1 MAQGYRDE
9 DIAVL
14 ARVITNTSH
23 AETRNLLEQPL
34 NGVSMG
40 RSSKEQAD
48 ESRRRIVAEAGNL
61 FRSRGYDAVGIAYV
75 MKAAG
80 MTQGRLLQALRL
92 EGGAGRGGVVLG
104 FKLSSVIWQRQ
115 DKGAS
120 PAAAVVDYYLAP
132 KPAEHRCPMVAH
144 GEEVGRMEED
154 CALRGVYADGAK
166 ALYEIF
172 MDAAKGSMPEDR
184 AKLLFAA
191 MIGVNMLN
199 RAADDARWVA
209 TLRKSVKDPTAE

>member
-1 MAQGYRDE
+1 
-9 DIAVL
+9 
-14 ARVITNTSH
+14 
-23 AETRNLLEQPL
+23 
-34 NGVSMG
+34 MG

-80 MTQGRLLQALRL
+80 MTQGGFYKHLASKEALAA
-92 EGGAGRGGVVLG
+92 EAWGLG

-120 PAAAVVDYYLAP
+120 PAAAIVDYYLAP
-132 KPAEHRCPMVAH
+132 KPAEHRCPMMAH

-154 CALRGVYADGAK
+154 YALRGVYADGAK
-166 ALYEIF
+166 ALYETF

-191 MIGVNMLN
+191 MIGVNMLS